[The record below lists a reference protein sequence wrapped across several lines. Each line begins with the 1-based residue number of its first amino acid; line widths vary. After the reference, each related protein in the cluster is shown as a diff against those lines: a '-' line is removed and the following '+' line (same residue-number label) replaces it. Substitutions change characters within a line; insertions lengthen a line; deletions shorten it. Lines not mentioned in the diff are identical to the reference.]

1 LLAGNA
7 MAQKPHQATLDA
19 ATQQKEEALKL
30 LERMVNIDSGSAST
44 EGLDKVRGI
53 AVDELRKLGARI
65 ETFPAE
71 PHPGTNVVATLT
83 GQGKKKILIL
93 AHIDTVFKEGT
104 AAAKPFYIKD
114 GRAYG
119 PGVMDNKGGVV
130 AGLQALKIL
139 QKIGFKDYGQ
149 ITFLIDTN
157 EEVGSVGTSALIE
170 RVAKQHDVALNL
182 EPGRPADGLVV
193 ERKGS
198 ATALIEVKGLAS
210 HAGVAPD
217 AGRNAAMEVAH
228 QVLQLSKTADAAK
241 KTTVNFTVLTANG
254 PTNVIPA
261 SASAKGDVRAATPEE
276 LDRVEK
282 DLACI
287 GQAGCHGRRHLRRD
301 RQEAHHREQRRRG
314 RRQPGGGRG
323 RAGARRLRHRG
334 RRHPHAG
341 GIRRGRERGAAA
353 LSAVAHADGPEREL
367 SVAPGNCLASLGEPT
382 FRIRRFA
389 RCDPL
394 LLHSLA
400 TAPARSARA
409 PNPDFRGRAH
419 AFLHPMD
426 GEAACRFAILLLP

>member
-1 LLAGNA
+1 MTLLHKRHHFTTPAPLRAACQGAVLACALFAGAAA
-7 MAQKPHQATLDA
+7 MAQKPHQGALDA

-30 LERMVNIDSGSAST
+30 LEQMVNIDSGSANT
-44 EGLDKVRGI
+44 EGLDKVREI
-53 AVDELRKLGARI
+53 VVAELRKLDARI

-71 PHPGTNVVATLT
+71 PHPGSNVVATIM

-170 RVAKQHDVALNL
+170 RIAKQHDVALNL

-210 HAGVAPD
+210 HAGVAPE

-228 QVLQLSKTADAAK
+228 QVLQLAKTGDAAK
-241 KTTVNFTVLTANG
+241 KTTVNFTVLNANG

-261 SASAKGDVRAATPEE
+261 TASARGDVRAATPEE

-282 DLACI
+282 DLARISENKLIPETEVRVRLIRGLPPMPRSPASDKLVAMAEGIYAEI
-287 GQAGCHGRRHLRRD
+287 GKKLTIESSGGAADASLVAGVGVPVLD
-301 RQEAHHREQRRRG
+301 G
-314 RRQPGGGRG
+314 FGIVGGGIHTPDEY
-323 RAGARRLRHRG
+323 AEVESVVPRLYLLSRMLMD
-334 RRHPHAG
+334 
-341 GIRRGRERGAAA
+341 
-353 LSAVAHADGPEREL
+353 LSA
-367 SVAPGNCLASLGEPT
+367 N
-382 FRIRRFA
+382 
-389 RCDPL
+389 
-394 LLHSLA
+394 
-400 TAPARSARA
+400 
-409 PNPDFRGRAH
+409 
-419 AFLHPMD
+419 
-426 GEAACRFAILLLP
+426 

>member
-1 LLAGNA
+1 MKTQMPHVLSDRHAKRVAVGHPPAGARTMRTACHGVLLACALLAGGNA
-7 MAQKPHQATLDA
+7 MAQKPHQGVLDA
-19 ATQQKEEALKL
+19 ATQSKDDALKM

-44 EGLDKVRGI
+44 EGLTKVREM
-53 AVDELRKLGARI
+53 AVEELRKLGARI

-130 AGLQALKIL
+130 AGLYALKIL
-139 QKIGFKDYGQ
+139 QQTGFKDYGQ

-198 ATALIEVKGLAS
+198 ATALLEVKGLAA
-210 HAGVAPD
+210 HAGVAPE

-228 QVLQLSKTADAAK
+228 QVLQLSKTADPAK

-261 SASAKGDVRAATPEE
+261 TASAKADVRVATPEE
-276 LDRVEK
+276 FDRVEK
-282 DLACI
+282 DMLRIAQNKLIPETEVRVRLSRGLPPMPRLASSDKLVKMAEGIYAEI
-287 GQAGCHGRRHLRRD
+287 GKKLTIESSGGAADASLVAGVGVPVLD
-301 RQEAHHREQRRRG
+301 G
-314 RRQPGGGRG
+314 FGIVGGGIHTPGRYRRAPRTLRA
-323 RAGARRLRHRG
+323 RAG
-334 RRHPHAG
+334 
-341 GIRRGRERGAAA
+341 
-353 LSAVAHADGPEREL
+353 
-367 SVAPGNCLASLGEPT
+367 
-382 FRIRRFA
+382 
-389 RCDPL
+389 
-394 LLHSLA
+394 
-400 TAPARSARA
+400 RS
-409 PNPDFRGRAH
+409 
-419 AFLHPMD
+419 
-426 GEAACRFAILLLP
+426 

>member
-1 LLAGNA
+1 MTFHKRHPFFAQPVPLRTACHGMVLACALLAGNA

-30 LERMVNIDSGSAST
+30 LERMVNIDSGSANT
-44 EGLDKVRGI
+44 EGLDKVRAM
-53 AVDELRKLGARI
+53 AVEELRKLGARI

-228 QVLQLSKTADAAK
+228 QVLQLSKTGDAAK
-241 KTTVNFTVLTANG
+241 KTTVNFTVLAANG

-282 DLACI
+282 DLLRISQNKLIPDTEVRVRLIRGLPPMPRSRASDKLVAMAEGIYGEI
-287 GQAGCHGRRHLRRD
+287 GKKLTIESSGGAADASLVAGVGVPVLD
-301 RQEAHHREQRRRG
+301 G
-314 RRQPGGGRG
+314 FGIVGGGIHTPDEY
-323 RAGARRLRHRG
+323 AEVESVVPRLYLLSRMLMD
-334 RRHPHAG
+334 
-341 GIRRGRERGAAA
+341 
-353 LSAVAHADGPEREL
+353 LSA
-367 SVAPGNCLASLGEPT
+367 N
-382 FRIRRFA
+382 
-389 RCDPL
+389 
-394 LLHSLA
+394 
-400 TAPARSARA
+400 
-409 PNPDFRGRAH
+409 
-419 AFLHPMD
+419 
-426 GEAACRFAILLLP
+426 